1 MKRVIFGSVIVNS
14 LPALIWSKKRGMTEP
29 LKKVLS
35 KVILLG
41 DMNVGKTTLLNNY
54 TAVKVAAK
62 ATIGPDF
69 KKKDI

>member
-1 MKRVIFGSVIVNS
+1 
-14 LPALIWSKKRGMTEP
+14 MTEP

-54 TAVKVAAK
+54 TAVKVPAK
-62 ATIGPDF
+62 ASIGPDF

>member
-1 MKRVIFGSVIVNS
+1 
-14 LPALIWSKKRGMTEP
+14 MTEP

-54 TAVKVAAK
+54 TAVKAAAK
-62 ATIGPDF
+62 PTIGPDY

>member
-1 MKRVIFGSVIVNS
+1 
-14 LPALIWSKKRGMTEP
+14 MTDP

-54 TAVKVAAK
+54 TATKVAAK
-62 ATIGPDF
+62 ASIGPDF
-69 KKKDI
+69 KKKDVMIGNTVVNL